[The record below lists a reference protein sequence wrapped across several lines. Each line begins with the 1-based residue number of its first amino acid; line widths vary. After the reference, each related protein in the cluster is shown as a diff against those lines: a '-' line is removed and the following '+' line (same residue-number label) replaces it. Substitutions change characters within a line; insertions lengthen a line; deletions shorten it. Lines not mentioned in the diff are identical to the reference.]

1 MKRAIVAVAIAAI
14 STTAFAT
21 GKKPE
26 KPSKPDHPVTNISK
40 PVSAQASAAGVGIAA
55 SSSKSQAVASS
66 ASISAGG
73 AAEAVGGSATG
84 GNAIGQ
90 GGSASNGNQ
99 SQSLTVNNVEPSDIR
114 IRNTPSV
121 NAWAAPPSATCVVT
135 TGGSVNVPGFGGG
148 LSTGTIDKQCEA
160 RENARFLAN
169 MGAQLEAIRV
179 LCRASSDVAKEVRE
193 CADIAEDHIKREN
206 QGARAVTPLN
216 QYNMAN

>member
-26 KPSKPDHPVTNISK
+26 KPSKPDHSTV
-40 PVSAQASAAGVGIAA
+40 AQASAAGVGIAA

-99 SQSLTVNNVEPSDIR
+99 SQSLTVNNVEPSDVR

-135 TGGSVNVPGFGGG
+135 TGGAVNVPGFGGG
-148 LSTGTIDKQCEA
+148 ISTGVIDKQCEA
-160 RENARFLAN
+160 RENARFLSAL
-169 MGAQLEAIRV
+169 GATMEAVRV
-179 LCRASSDVAKEVRE
+179 LCRASADVAKEVVE
-193 CADIAEDHIKREN
+193 CRDISEEHEKRANEKSRN
-206 QGARAVTPLN
+206 VTVYPVTN
-216 QYNMAN
+216 